1 MILQVLLNQTRCL
14 KSFIVAQNRMVY
26 LQKEKKMSP
35 APASQSIAELITE
48 FYKTTGD
55 VPPLLIGATTTLV
68 GGYLYLFGGRVP
80 RSKRISN
87 SVYRL
92 NLPTKEWELLNP
104 QYTPPT
110 PRYFHSADHYEN
122 YIIFYGGMTIKKD
135 APDQLITL
143 NDLVFFDIE
152 TLSWEYP
159 KLKEIPSPRYA
170 HVSTL
175 SAHRLIIMGGQ
186 TLENQYLKDIH
197 IFDCK
202 RRKWCKPIMT
212 DTEFGAYRS
221 AAVAVTPIQ
230 LTPLFAPTIDPLSE
244 SLDEPNMSPKDDTS
258 ITIHVY
264 SNYPASQDS
273 PNLFTSW
280 KLNSRNELMSMDDLT
295 EQCSKHFPVP
305 SLRFPVSFMCGQ
317 QFIVAGPH
325 LSNAVQQFHIWA
337 LDVNNF
343 VWTKI
348 EAGPTLNKGAW
359 LHSALCQMS
368 NRFIVFGNPDRLL
381 KEDYRDR
388 IHSFECM
395 ACVDIEVLGI
405 YRPPAPSYSASGQH
419 LGLKLLN
426 DPMLS
431 DLKIIT
437 TDNQSMLVN
446 SVVLSQRWPSIRH
459 LLEPLLNPE
468 LGSVDILDHGRREL
482 SFPDTHEVLVAFLQ
496 FIYTDHLFTAQQHQP
511 HILAR
516 LLLIANLFD
525 IPRLKE
531 LATHTLHQ
539 MLNMSTASMIYES
552 ASLSNAVSLQI
563 RALRV
568 LIKVR
573 KMRQMQNQAERPFS
587 PPMLSTEST
596 QHHRALLDTPPS
608 SQEYHPQPQ
617 QKYSS
622 LQQKQ
627 HLQSKLLQKPEPR
640 YLPALSD
647 NQPMN
652 GSFGSLQKSD
662 SIRHNNHNNNNTP
675 ISSFSSQANFQSS
688 ATAATAPLHNRS
700 PSQRSLSND
709 STSPTT
715 PSTPSATKGMKIPS
729 FFSRQPLIAEE
740 SPTPVASKS
749 QKSHFWRN
757 NGSNL
762 SKKKSST
769 EYAAN
774 KPSRSDSTRAGTFH
788 FMSTSS

>member
-1 MILQVLLNQTRCL
+1 
-14 KSFIVAQNRMVY
+14 
-26 LQKEKKMSP
+26 MSP

-55 VPPLLIGATTTLV
+55 VPPLLIGATTTLI
-68 GGYLYLFGGRVP
+68 GGHLYLFGGRVP

-92 NLPTKEWELLNP
+92 NLPTKVWELLSP

-122 YIIFYGGMTIKKD
+122 YIIFHGGMTITKD

-159 KLKEIPSPRYA
+159 KLKQTPSPRYA

-186 TLENQYLKDIH
+186 DLENKYLKDIH

-230 LTPLFAPTIDPLSE
+230 LTPLFAPTIDLLSDS
-244 SLDEPNMSPKDDTS
+244 SLDEPSMSQKDDTS

-264 SNYPASQDS
+264 SNYPASQEG

-280 KLNSRNELMSMDDLT
+280 KLNSRNELISMEDLT

-325 LSNAVQQFHIWA
+325 FTNTTQQFHIWA

-343 VWTKI
+343 VWTKV
-348 EAGPTLNKGAW
+348 EAGPTLNKGSW
-359 LHSALCQMS
+359 LRSALCHWS
-368 NRFIVFGNPDRLL
+368 NRFIVFGNPDRSL

-419 LGLKLLN
+419 LGLKLLD

-437 TDNQSMLVN
+437 TDNQFMLVN
-446 SVVLSQRWPSIRH
+446 SAVLSQRWPSIRH
-459 LLEPLLNPE
+459 LLEPLLNPQ
-468 LGSVDILDHGRREL
+468 LGSVDMLDNGKREL

-573 KMRQMQNQAERPFS
+573 KIRQIQNQAERPFS
-587 PPMLSTEST
+587 PPLVMTESS
-596 QHHRALLDTPPS
+596 QHQRSLLDTPPS
-608 SQEYHPQPQ
+608 SQEYHPQ
-617 QKYSS
+617 QKYPQ
-622 LQQKQ
+622 LHQKQ
-627 HLQSKLLQKPEPR
+627 HSKFLQKPEPR

-647 NQPMN
+647 NQPMT

-662 SIRHNNHNNNNTP
+662 SIRHNHTP
-675 ISSFSSQANFQSS
+675 ISPFPSQLHFQ
-688 ATAATAPLHNRS
+688 AGTIAAAAATTPVHTRS
-700 PSQRSLSND
+700 PSQRSLSTD

-715 PSTPSATKGMKIPS
+715 PPSAAKGMKIPS
-729 FFSRQPLIAEE
+729 FFSRQPVVPEE
-740 SPTPVASKS
+740 TPTPVPSKS

-757 NGSNL
+757 NSSNL

-769 EYAAN
+769 EYVSS
-774 KPSRSDSTRAGTFH
+774 KPARSDSARIGSFP
-788 FMSTSS
+788 FLSTQG